1 VDELAK
7 VTGEG
12 EVRLQRVLPGPI
24 ERVWAFLTESEKR
37 RTWFAGGEMELRA
50 GGSAELFL
58 FHANLGSVPEPTPEK
73 FRAVEQGLMT
83 HGRIVAVEAPRR
95 LTFLW
100 GEGAEESEVSFE
112 LAPEGENVRL
122 TLTHRHLKDRAEMR
136 DVSIGWHSHL
146 RVLTDRLHDRDP
158 GPFWSQHA
166 QIEALYA
173 DVA

>member
-12 EVRLQRVLPGPI
+12 EVRLQRLLPGPV
-24 ERVWAFLTESEKR
+24 ERVWVFLVESEKR
-37 RTWFAGGEMELRA
+37 RTWFAGGEMDLRV
-50 GGSAELFL
+50 GGSVELFL
-58 FHANLGSVPEPTPEK
+58 FHANLGSVAEPTPEK
-73 FRAVEQGLMT
+73 FRAVEHGLMT
-83 HGRIVAVEAPRR
+83 HGRIVAVEAPRL

-100 GEGAEESEVSFE
+100 GEGDEESEVSFE
-112 LAPEGENVRL
+112 LAPQGEDVLL
-122 TLTHRHLKDRAEMR
+122 TLTHRRLRNREEMR

-146 RVLTDRLHDRDP
+146 RVLAARLHDRDP